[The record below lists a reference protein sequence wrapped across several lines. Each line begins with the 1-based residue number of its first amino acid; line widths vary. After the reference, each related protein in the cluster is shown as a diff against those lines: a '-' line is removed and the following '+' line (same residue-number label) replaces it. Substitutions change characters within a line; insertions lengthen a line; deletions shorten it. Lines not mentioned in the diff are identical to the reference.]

1 MKKREDEKFNAYDI
15 PLDDFFHFAL
25 SVDCVVFGFDNK
37 DLKILL
43 IERGVEPMKDLW
55 ALPGDLVRL
64 EEGIEVSANN
74 ILKKLTGVNNIYLK
88 QVHTFGK
95 VDRHPLGRV
104 ITTAFYALVDISKIE
119 ISPSS
124 WASQTKWYKVS
135 ELPQLAFDHRQIIST
150 CINQL
155 ERDAKLQPIGFEL
168 LPKKF
173 PLGLFQELYEAIYQT
188 TLDKS
193 NFRKKVK
200 SLNILNQLDE
210 FEKNVSHRP
219 GKLYQFDKKRYNEL
233 KEKGFLFEIGV

>member
-1 MKKREDEKFNAYDI
+1 MKKREEEKFNTYDI
-15 PLDDFFHFAL
+15 PLDDFFRFAL

-43 IERGVEPMKDLW
+43 IERGMEPMKGLW
-55 ALPGDLVRL
+55 ALPGDLVKL
-64 EEGIEVSANN
+64 EEDIETSANN

-95 VDRHPLGRV
+95 VNRHPLGRV

-124 WASQTKWYKVS
+124 WANQTKWHKVS
-135 ELPQLAFDHRQIIST
+135 ELPQLAFDHEQIIST
-150 CINQL
+150 CTNHL
-155 ERDAKLQPIGFEL
+155 KRDAKLQPIGFEL
-168 LPKKF
+168 LPEKF

-219 GKLYQFDKKRYNEL
+219 GKLYQFDKNRYNEL
-233 KEKGFLFEIGV
+233 KKTGFLFEVGM